1 MRSTFPNGFPSCQ
14 SFEQNAAHH
23 STTSHARRSQRGYF
37 SLGTYLRQNI
47 DSLSQSE
54 LIPFS
59 KELERTRVYAD
70 IALLDINMPGMNG
83 LDLARAVKRAT
94 VKVK

>member
-1 MRSTFPNGFPSCQ
+1 M
-14 SFEQNAAHH
+14 
-23 STTSHARRSQRGYF
+23 
-37 SLGTYLRQNI
+37 RQNI

-59 KELERTRVYAD
+59 KELEHTRVYAD

>member
-1 MRSTFPNGFPSCQ
+1 M
-14 SFEQNAAHH
+14 
-23 STTSHARRSQRGYF
+23 
-37 SLGTYLRQNI
+37 GTYLRQNI

-59 KELERTRVYAD
+59 KELEHTRVYAD